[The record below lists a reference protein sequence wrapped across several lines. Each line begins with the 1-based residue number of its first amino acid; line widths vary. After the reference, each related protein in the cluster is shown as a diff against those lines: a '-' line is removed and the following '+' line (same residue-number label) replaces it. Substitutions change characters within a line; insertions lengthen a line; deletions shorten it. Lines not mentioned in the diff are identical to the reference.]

1 MYDDHK
7 LRQCAADTCCSAYF
21 NDLESFGSSSFKPGG
36 GGGGPPRAGT
46 FDDLF
51 GPSPGDKGPTSGGG
65 GGPISGGEGGCAV
78 DIDGPG
84 TFIGTFQPWGH
95 KDTPAAEAQLLSKR
109 RRDPS
114 SAPLSLSSTFS
125 VPGERLVFRGRF
137 VPDLETSVLHP
148 PSSTLAPLPAKTRL
162 SSLEVGSNSVL
173 HDELAT
179 QTTIAQPAISK
190 GAGVSKESRAPGG
203 SHILWLNRDSD
214 EDLPLKARDPEARV
228 GGPGGP
234 GGKKAP

>member
-1 MYDDHK
+1 MMTINCVNARRIH
-7 LRQCAADTCCSAYF
+7 AALPISMI
-21 NDLESFGSSSFKPGG
+21 SSLLAVLVSNREEEAEALLVQGRLMTFLDRVLVIRGQQVGG
-36 GGGGPPRAGT
+36 GV
-46 FDDLF
+46 
-51 GPSPGDKGPTSGGG
+51 
-65 GGPISGGEGGCAV
+65 GPISGGEGGCAV

-95 KDTPAAEAQLLSKR
+95 EDTPAAEAQLLSKR

-125 VPGERLVFRGRF
+125 APGERLVFRGKF

-148 PSSTLAPLPAKTRL
+148 PSSTLAPLPAKTRS

-214 EDLPLKARDPEARV
+214 EDLPLKARDPEAQV

-234 GGKKAP
+234 GG